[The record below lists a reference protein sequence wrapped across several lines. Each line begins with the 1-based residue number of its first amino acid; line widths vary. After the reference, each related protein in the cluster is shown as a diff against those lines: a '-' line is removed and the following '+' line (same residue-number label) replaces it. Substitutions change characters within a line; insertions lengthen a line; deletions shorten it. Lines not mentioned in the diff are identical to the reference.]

1 VVGAQQTPFGEE
13 GGGAA
18 SSEPAPAAVAFSSP
32 EGDATGPVADPE
44 EQLSD
49 DEEESEEDLDL
60 GVDEAEKDRTDQ
72 LIFS

>member
-1 VVGAQQTPFGEE
+1 MSGANSNPKKHRG
-13 GGGAA
+13 
-18 SSEPAPAAVAFSSP
+18 VSP
-32 EGDATGPVADPE
+32 TEGDATGPVADPE